1 VARYHQAA
9 YIDRRTRL
17 SIDHAYA
24 ELGLP
29 PDASDSQVKAA
40 WRRLVSHWHPDR
52 NASAE
57 AARKMQRINR
67 AYEQIRLASVSHSE
81 GDGADVEVQER
92 EAAPR
97 PQARP
102 FTGRTVRRKLRLSLE
117 EAALGCTRV
126 VRGRLQQHCA
136 ACEGG
141 GNQGPDAS
149 CARCDGSGT
158 VPSGLWF
165 VWPPVRSTCGSCN
178 GSGRQRRPCLACE
191 GSGRQFLHYQRTV
204 RIPGGVQRGD
214 VLTADGAGQ
223 AQGGF
228 DGRLELVIDLA
239 PHPFFVPG
247 EGGGLSCTMP
257 VDGFAWLADAWIE
270 VPTLGGLQQMRLR
283 RGRHVYRLR
292 GQGMPLD
299 RRGHSRGD
307 FVITVTP
314 TFPETLSP
322 RQQDLLAQLAA
333 IADERKAGAAL
344 RGWRETLQA
353 WSHRRAETEAAGAE
367 PASEFD

>member
-1 VARYHQAA
+1 M
-9 YIDRRTRL
+9 

-29 PDASDSQVKAA
+29 PHASESQVKAA

-67 AYEQIRLASVSHSE
+67 AYEQIRLAAVS
-81 GDGADVEVQER
+81 DGPHTDEEDER
-92 EAAPR
+92 STPPTR
-97 PQARP
+97 QP
-102 FTGRTVRRKLRLSLE
+102 FTGRIVRRKLRLSLE

-126 VRGRLQQHCA
+126 VRGRLKQACA
-136 ACEGG
+136 ACDGHG
-141 GNQGPDAS
+141 AQGPDAP
-149 CARCDGSGT
+149 CPRCDGSGT

-165 VWPPVRSTCGSCN
+165 VWPPVRSTCGTCA
-178 GSGRQRRPCLACE
+178 GSGKQRRTCLACE
-191 GSGRQFLHYQRTV
+191 GSGQQALHYQRAV

-214 VLTADGAGQ
+214 VLTADGAG
-223 AQGGF
+223 AAHGGF

-239 PHPFFVPG
+239 AHPFFTQD
-247 EGGGLSCTMP
+247 ERGGLRCEMP

-270 VPTLGGLQQMRLR
+270 VPTLSGLQQMRLR

-299 RRGHSRGD
+299 RRGSARGD
-307 FVITVTP
+307 LVISVTP
-314 TFPETLSP
+314 SFPETLSP
-322 RQQDLLAQLAA
+322 RQQELMAQLAA
-333 IADERKAGAAL
+333 SADERQAAPAL
-344 RGWRETLQA
+344 RDWRNTLQA
-353 WSHRRAETEAAGAE
+353 WSRHHPDSAPRSGSKADRRTAADAEAA
-367 PASEFD
+367 PEFD